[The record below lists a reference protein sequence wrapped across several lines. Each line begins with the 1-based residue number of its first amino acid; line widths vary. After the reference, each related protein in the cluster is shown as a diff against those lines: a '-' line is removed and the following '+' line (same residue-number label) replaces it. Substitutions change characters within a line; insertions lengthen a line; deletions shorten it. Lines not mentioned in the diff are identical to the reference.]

1 MLCFPY
7 FFLSAGN
14 GLVLCVLIKH
24 WKQTTVTDI
33 CLFNLALSD
42 LLFVLTLPLYA
53 HYAATGQWTFG
64 NFTCRIATASHKTGF
79 FSSIFFMVVMTLDR
93 YVVIRHALKVA
104 RYRTFRAG
112 VALTVVV
119 WILSFSVSLPA
130 LIVTKE
136 INASYGQGCD
146 YPPKNTVWVNY
157 NLFVTNILGLL
168 IPFLVMLICYSRIIP
183 ILMNM
188 RSAKRHRVVRL
199 IICIVFAFFLFWTPF
214 HICIFLISL
223 KDEGKLRGDA
233 CNLEKSL
240 SLAEAITETF
250 AYTHCCLNPVIYAFV
265 GQKFMKR
272 VLQLLRNWI
281 PVLHLVNAGEPSYS
295 SNRKSSI
302 TSRSSVV
309 SSTFIK

>member
-1 MLCFPY
+1 M
-7 FFLSAGN
+7 
-14 GLVLCVLIKH
+14 
-24 WKQTTVTDI
+24 TDI

-53 HYAATGQWTFG
+53 HYAAVGQWTFG
-64 NFTCRIATASHKTGF
+64 NFMCRIAAASHKTGF
-79 FSSIFFMVVMTLDR
+79 FSSILFMVFMTLDR
-93 YVVIRHALKVA
+93 YVVIMHALTVA

-112 VALTVVV
+112 IALTIVV

-136 INASYGQGCD
+136 TNASYGQSCH
-146 YPPKNTVWVNY
+146 YPPKNTAWVEY
-157 NLFVTNILGLL
+157 NLIVKSILGLL
-168 IPFLVMLICYSRIIP
+168 IPFLVMVICYSRIIP
-183 ILMNM
+183 TLMNM

-214 HICIFLISL
+214 HICTLLIFL
-223 KDEGKLRGDA
+223 KDKGKLHGNT

-240 SLAEAITETF
+240 NLAEAITEAF

-281 PVLHLVNAGEPSYS
+281 PVLHLVSAGEPSYS
-295 SNRKSSI
+295 SNKKSSI